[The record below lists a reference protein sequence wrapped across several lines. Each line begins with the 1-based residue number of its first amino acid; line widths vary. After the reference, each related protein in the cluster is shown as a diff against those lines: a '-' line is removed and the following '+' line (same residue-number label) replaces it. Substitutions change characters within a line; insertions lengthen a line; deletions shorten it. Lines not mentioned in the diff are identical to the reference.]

1 MGRPGHFR
9 DTGSTESDIIIFTSM
24 KIIHF
29 ADLHLGVEN
38 YGRIDPNTGLSS
50 RLTDFLAAFDQL
62 VDYAVENR
70 VDLVVFSGDAY
81 KTREPGQTHQREFAR
96 RVARLSS
103 ANIPVFL
110 LVGNH
115 DLPNA
120 VGRATATEIFDTLA
134 VKNVYVAN
142 RPDVHLIPTAAGNV
156 QIAALPWLRRSSLI
170 VRDDVKNLP
179 LSEITRLMEQKLTEI
194 TTTLASRL
202 DPSLPSIL
210 AAHVWVSGATVGSES
225 QMSIGQEHAMLLGN
239 IALPAFDYVALGH
252 IHKRQALCENPPVVY
267 SGSLERVDF
276 SEEKDEKGFMVVDIV
291 SAGRGKRQVS
301 FDFHP
306 VNARRFL
313 TIDVK
318 IEDGSMDPASTV
330 MNEISEQK
338 ERIKDAI
345 VRLHISLPSS
355 AEALLRDVEIR
366 DALKDAHQFT
376 IAREVRRET
385 RIRIGKMAEELTPL
399 TALKA
404 YMENQ
409 KISPERQK
417 VLLEYGEKLI
427 GSEEK

>member
-1 MGRPGHFR
+1 
-9 DTGSTESDIIIFTSM
+9 M

-38 YGRIDPNTGLSS
+38 YGRIDPATGLSS

-62 VDYAVENR
+62 VDYALENR
-70 VDLVVFSGDAY
+70 SDLVIFSGDAY
-81 KTREPGQTHQREFAR
+81 KTREPGQTQQREFAKR
-96 RVARLSS
+96 IARLS
-103 ANIPVFL
+103 ADNIPVFL

-134 VKNVYVAN
+134 VKNVYVAG
-142 RPDVHLIPTAAGNV
+142 RPDIIVIPTAAGNV
-156 QIAALPWLRRSSLI
+156 QIAALPWLRRSALI
-170 VRDDVKNLP
+170 VREDVKNLP
-179 LSEITRLMEQKLTEI
+179 LPEITKLMEQKLTEI
-194 TTTLASRL
+194 TTSLASRL

-210 AAHVWVSGATVGSES
+210 AAHVWVGGATIGSES

-252 IHKRQALCENPPVVY
+252 IHKHQVLNQSPPVVY

-276 SEEKDEKGFMVVDIV
+276 SEEKDDKGFMVVDIV
-291 SAGRGKRQVS
+291 PGDQGKRQVS

-318 IEDGSMDPASTV
+318 IEGGNLDPTSIVLSSIT
-330 MNEISEQK
+330 EQK
-338 ERIKDAI
+338 SKIKDTI

-355 AEALLRDVEIR
+355 AEALLRDSEIR
-366 DALKDAHQFT
+366 DSLKEAHHFT
-376 IAREVRRET
+376 IAREVKREA
-385 RIRIGKMAEELTPL
+385 RLRIGNRMAEELTPL

-404 YMENQ
+404 YLDSQ
-409 KISPERQK
+409 HISPERQK
-417 VLLEYGEKLI
+417 VLLEYGEKLLS
-427 GSEEK
+427 SEE